1 MPTKAVSAG
10 IVLDCADPVAL
21 AEFYRGLTGWEVAG
35 DGDSVTLDDGGSIRL
50 GFQRVPGYRAAD
62 WPTGS
67 AHIHLDFTVPDVERA
82 VGELRERGATKPEFQ
97 PGKDEW
103 TVLADPEGHVFCLM
117 ASE

>member
-1 MPTKAVSAG
+1 MSTKAVSAG

-21 AEFYRGLTGWEVAG
+21 AEFYRVLTGWKLTG
-35 DGDSVTLDDGGSIRL
+35 TGDSAALDDGGSVRL
-50 GFQRVPGYRAAD
+50 GFQRVAGYRAAD
-62 WPTGS
+62 WPADS
-67 AHIHLDFTVPDVERA
+67 ARTHLDFTVPDVERA
-82 VGELRERGATKPEFQ
+82 VQELLELGATKPQFQ